1 MTTGNSTADSNINN
15 TQSANQPQSQPEPP
29 SPHQLSAKSAFCIA
43 GLVILVMGVTM
54 IHFGWVPHLSLILVI
69 CLLLLIGVIRGISF
83 QEMQARMADGVMS
96 GIGAIYLFFFIGLMV
111 AALMMSGAIPT
122 LMYFGFE
129 IISPRYYYI
138 SAFVLTSIIGI
149 ALGSSLTT
157 VATLGVAFI
166 SMSQAFDANIAIA
179 AGAVVSGAFFGDK
192 MSPLSDTGT
201 IASSVV
207 GIDLFEHLRN
217 MMYTTVPAWVI
228 SVLLF
233 WALSGQTHSANLS
246 QVVLLQ
252 NQLIDSGLVHTH
264 AVLPFVVLVLLA
276 LLRVNAIYTI
286 ICTIIAALI
295 VTYTHSSPTL
305 EQLGGYLFGGYAPAE
320 SLELG
325 KVGGM
330 LSRGG
335 VQSMFF
341 TQTIVIL
348 ALSLGGLL
356 KILGILPALLG
367 GVRDHLTTAGQA
379 IFAAAMS
386 ALSINVLIGE
396 QYLSILLSGTT
407 FRSTFERLQL
417 HPKNL
422 SRTIEDAGTVINPLV
437 PWSVCGVF
445 ISQALGVPVLE
456 YLPYAFFCYLS
467 LLLTI
472 AFGFSGLTISR
483 IGR

>member
-1 MTTGNSTADSNINN
+1 MSDTSSV
-15 TQSANQPQSQPEPP
+15 SLSV
-29 SPHQLSAKSAFCIA
+29 SPLKALAVASII
-43 GLVILVMGVTM
+43 ILIMGITM
-54 IHFGWVPHLSLILVI
+54 IGFDWVPHLSLILAI
-69 CLLLLIGVIRGISF
+69 CVLLLIGRVQGLSF
-83 QEMQARMADGVMS
+83 KVMQAEMANGVMS
-96 GIGAIYLFFFIGLMV
+96 GIGAIYLFFFIGLMI

-129 IISPRYYYI
+129 MISPKFYYI
-138 SAFVLTSIIGI
+138 SAFVLTSIIGV

-157 VATLGVAFI
+157 VATLGVAFLG
-166 SMSQAFDANIAIA
+166 MSNAFDANVAIA

-207 GIDLFEHLRN
+207 GIDLFEHIRN
-217 MMYTTVPAWVI
+217 MMYTTAPAWLI
-228 SVLLF
+228 TVLLF
-233 WALSGQTHSANLS
+233 WLLSGNTHTADLS
-246 QVVLLQ
+246 QVVVLQ
-252 NQLIDSGLVHTH
+252 NHLIDSGLVKSY
-264 AVLPFVVLVLLA
+264 AVLPFIVLVVLA
-276 LLRVNAIYTI
+276 MLRINAIYTI
-286 ICTIIAALI
+286 ICTIVTALVIAALHTPLSI
-295 VTYTHSSPTL
+295 
-305 EQLGGYLFGGYAPAE
+305 EQLGGYLFGGYKPDNA
-320 SLELG
+320 LDLG
-325 KVGGM
+325 EVGGM

-335 VQSMFF
+335 MQSMFF

-356 KILGILPALLG
+356 KALGILPALLSG
-367 GVRDHLTTAGQA
+367 LRDKMITSGQA

-396 QYLSILLSGTT
+396 QYLSILLSGTS
-407 FRSTFERLQL
+407 FKPTFERLQL

-445 ISQALGVPVLE
+445 ISQALEVPVLD

-467 LLLTI
+467 LLLTLL
-472 AFGFSGLTISR
+472 FGFTGITISKADTASK
-483 IGR
+483 

>member
-1 MTTGNSTADSNINN
+1 MSTDSA
-15 TQSANQPQSQPEPP
+15 THSSQIDPK
-29 SPHQLSAKSAFCIA
+29 LAFLMA
-43 GLVILVMGVTM
+43 GIVLLIMGVTM
-54 IHFGWVPHLSLILVI
+54 ISFGWVPHLSLLLAI
-69 CLLLLIGVIRGISF
+69 CFVLLMGMMRGLSFNHLQSEMAAGV
-83 QEMQARMADGVMS
+83 VS
-96 GIGAIYLFFFIGLMV
+96 GSSAIYLFFFIGLMV

-129 IISPRYYYI
+129 LISPRFYYI

-166 SMSQAFDANIAIA
+166 GMSNAFDANVAIA

-201 IASSVV
+201 MASSVV

-217 MMYTTVPAWVI
+217 MMYTTVPAWI
-228 SVLLF
+228 ITVLLF
-233 WALSGQTHSANLS
+233 WMLSGETHAGNLY
-246 QVVLLQ
+246 QVTVLQ
-252 NQLIDSGLVHTH
+252 GQLIESGLVHNY
-264 AVLPFVVLVLLA
+264 AVLPFIVLVLLA

-286 ICTIIAALI
+286 ICTIISALI
-295 VTYTHSSPTL
+295 ITYIHSSPSI
-305 EQLGGYLFGGYAPAE
+305 EQLGGYLFAGYAPADD
-320 SLELG
+320 LELG
-325 KVGGM
+325 EVGGM
-330 LSRGG
+330 LTRGG
-335 VQSMFF
+335 IQSMFF

-356 KILGILPALLG
+356 KTLGILPALLAG
-367 GVRDHLTTAGQA
+367 MRDQLTTAGQA

-396 QYLSILLSGTT
+396 QYLSILLSGTA
-407 FRSTFERLQL
+407 FRPTFERLSL

-445 ISQALGVPVLE
+445 ISQALEVPVLE

-472 AFGFSGLTISR
+472 LFGFSGVTISR
-483 IGR
+483 LDNKA

>member
-1 MTTGNSTADSNINN
+1 MSTDSTTHS
-15 TQSANQPQSQPEPP
+15 SQLDPK
-29 SPHQLSAKSAFCIA
+29 LAFLMA
-43 GLVILVMGVTM
+43 GIVLLIMGVTM
-54 IHFGWVPHLSLILVI
+54 ISFGWVPHLSLLLAI
-69 CLLLLIGVIRGISF
+69 CFLLLMGMMRGLSFNHLQSEMAAGV
-83 QEMQARMADGVMS
+83 VS
-96 GIGAIYLFFFIGLMV
+96 GSGAIYLFFFIGLMV

-129 IISPRYYYI
+129 LISPRFYYI

-166 SMSQAFDANIAIA
+166 GMSNAFDDNVAIA

-217 MMYTTVPAWVI
+217 MMYTTVPAWI
-228 SVLLF
+228 ITMLLF
-233 WALSGQTHSANLS
+233 WMLSGETHAGNLY
-246 QVVLLQ
+246 QVTVLQ
-252 NQLIDSGLVHTH
+252 GQLIESGLVHSY
-264 AVLPFVVLVLLA
+264 AVLPFVVLVVLA

-286 ICTIIAALI
+286 ICTIISALI
-295 VTYTHSSPTL
+295 VTYIHSSPSI
-305 EQLGGYLFGGYAPAE
+305 EQLGGYLFAGYAPAE
-320 SLELG
+320 DLELG
-325 KVGGM
+325 EVGGM

-335 VQSMFF
+335 IQSMFF

-356 KILGILPALLG
+356 KTLGILPALLAG
-367 GVRDHLTTAGQA
+367 MRDKLTTAGQA

-396 QYLSILLSGTT
+396 QYLSILLSGTA
-407 FRSTFERLQL
+407 FRPTFERLGL

-445 ISQALGVPVLE
+445 ISQALEVPVLE

-467 LLLTI
+467 LLLTVF
-472 AFGFSGLTISR
+472 FGFSGLTIQKVKKSAA
-483 IGR
+483 

>member
-1 MTTGNSTADSNINN
+1 MSTDSP
-15 TQSANQPQSQPEPP
+15 THSSQ
-29 SPHQLSAKSAFCIA
+29 LDLKLAFLMA
-43 GLVILVMGVTM
+43 GIVLLIMGVTM
-54 IHFGWVPHLSLILVI
+54 ISFGWVPHLSLLLAI
-69 CLLLLIGVIRGISF
+69 CFLLLMGMMRGLSFNHLQSEMAAGV
-83 QEMQARMADGVMS
+83 VS
-96 GIGAIYLFFFIGLMV
+96 GSGAIYLFFFIGLMV

-129 IISPRYYYI
+129 LISPRFYYI

-166 SMSQAFDANIAIA
+166 GMSNAFDANVAIA

-217 MMYTTVPAWVI
+217 MMYTTVPAWI
-228 SVLLF
+228 ITVLLF
-233 WALSGQTHSANLS
+233 WMLSGETHAGNLY
-246 QVVLLQ
+246 QVTVLQ
-252 NQLIDSGLVHTH
+252 GQLIESGLVHSY
-264 AVLPFVVLVLLA
+264 AILPFVVLVVLA

-286 ICTIIAALI
+286 IFTIISALVI
-295 VTYTHSSPTL
+295 TYIHSSPSI
-305 EQLGGYLFGGYAPAE
+305 EQLGGYLFAGYAPAE
-320 SLELG
+320 DLELG
-325 KVGGM
+325 EVGGM

-335 VQSMFF
+335 IQSMFF

-356 KILGILPALLG
+356 KTLGILPALLAG
-367 GVRDHLTTAGQA
+367 MRNKLTTAGQA

-396 QYLSILLSGTT
+396 QYLSILLSGTA
-407 FRSTFERLQL
+407 FRPTFERLSL

-445 ISQALGVPVLE
+445 ISQALEVPVLE
-456 YLPYAFFCYLS
+456 YLPYAFFCYFS

-472 AFGFSGLTISR
+472 LFGFSGVTISR
-483 IGR
+483 LDNKA

>member
-1 MTTGNSTADSNINN
+1 MSPKALTQISTQLAFM
-15 TQSANQPQSQPEPP
+15 
-29 SPHQLSAKSAFCIA
+29 LSAIVIA
-43 GLVILVMGVTM
+43 IMGVTM
-54 IHFGWVPHLSLILVI
+54 IGFGWVPHLSLLLAI
-69 CLLLLIGVIRGISF
+69 CFLLAIGLLKGLSF
-83 QEMQARMADGVMS
+83 NDLQAQMASGVMS

-122 LMYFGFE
+122 LMYYGFE
-129 IISPRYYYI
+129 LISPEFYYI
-138 SAFVLTSIIGI
+138 SAFILTSIIGI

-157 VATLGVAFI
+157 AATLGVAFI
-166 SMSQAFDANIAIA
+166 GMSHAFDANVAIA

-192 MSPLSDTGT
+192 MSPLSDTCT

-207 GIDLFEHLRN
+207 GIDLFEHIRN
-217 MMYTTVPAWVI
+217 MMYTTVPAWLLTV
-228 SVLLF
+228 VLF
-233 WALSGQTHSANLS
+233 WLFSGDTVSSDLS
-246 QVVLLQ
+246 QVTLLQ
-252 NQLIDSGLVHTH
+252 AQLIDSGLIHH
-264 AVLPFVVLVLLA
+264 YAVLPFIVLVGLA
-276 LLRVNAIYTI
+276 VFRVNAIYTI
-286 ICTIIAALI
+286 ICTIISALI
-295 VTYTHSSPTL
+295 VTYIHSSPSFGA
-305 EQLGGYLFGGYAPAE
+305 LGGYLFGGYAPAE

-325 KVGGM
+325 EVGGM

-356 KILGILPALLG
+356 SALGILPALLLG
-367 GVRDHLTTAGQA
+367 IKKSLTSSGRA

-396 QYLSILLSGTT
+396 QYLSLLISGTA
-407 FRSTFERLQL
+407 FRSTFERLNL

-445 ISQALGVPVLE
+445 ISQALGVPVLD

-467 LLLTI
+467 LLLTLL
-472 AFGFSGLTISR
+472 FGFTGITISSAHALAKDN
-483 IGR
+483 IA

>member
-1 MTTGNSTADSNINN
+1 MAPQTL
-15 TQSANQPQSQPEPP
+15 TQFSSGVAAIISA
-29 SPHQLSAKSAFCIA
+29 I
-43 GLVILVMGVTM
+43 VITIMGVTM
-54 IHFGWVPHLSLILVI
+54 IGFGWVPHLSLILAI
-69 CLLLLIGVIRGISF
+69 CVLLAIGLYKGLTFNS
-83 QEMQARMADGVMS
+83 MQAQMAAGVMS

-129 IISPRYYYI
+129 LISPEFYYI

-157 VATLGVAFI
+157 AVTLGVAFI
-166 SMSQAFDANIAIA
+166 GMSNAFDANIAIA

-192 MSPLSDTGT
+192 MSPLSDTCT

-207 GIDLFEHLRN
+207 GIDLFAHIRN
-217 MMYTTVPAWVI
+217 MMYTTVPAWILTVI
-228 SVLLF
+228 LF
-233 WALSGQTHSANLS
+233 WLFSGQTVNADLS
-246 QVVLLQ
+246 QVTVLQ
-252 NQLIDSGLVHTH
+252 SQLINSGLVHSY
-264 AVLPFVVLVLLA
+264 AVLPFLVLIGLA
-276 LLRVNAIYTI
+276 IGRVNAIYTI
-286 ICTIIAALI
+286 ICTTITALI
-295 VTYTHSSPTL
+295 ITYLHSSPSF
-305 EQLGGYLFGGYAPAE
+305 EQLGGYLFAGYKPAE
-320 SLELG
+320 TLALG
-325 KVGGM
+325 EVGGM

-356 KILGILPALLG
+356 TALGILPALLSG
-367 GVRDHLTTAGQA
+367 LKETLTHSGRA

-396 QYLSILLSGTT
+396 QYLSILISGTT
-407 FRSTFERLQL
+407 FRSTFERLNL

-445 ISQALGVPVLE
+445 ISQALGVPVLD

-467 LLLTI
+467 LLLTLL
-472 AFGFSGLTISR
+472 FGFTGITISHLDKADDGLNKH
-483 IGR
+483 I